1 MGIEN
6 VTLGQRYESFA
17 TRTGAAGQEAYQEQF
32 VVLPDS
38 WRALASKPNK
48 TQADL
53 VRLDTEYK
61 KGFLNFGLSYIN
73 HLDKKYGNGDGQLTI
88 DEYTKSQMAPLPK
101 EYQNDQKF
109 IQATHNS
116 FHNINVNGGKTIDA
130 KEMTALLSLFDV
142 DVNTAGMNG
151 KIKVYDTMAYSLNLL
166 ESPNSSR
173 GQKMQKK
180 ITERYVSIFQK

>member
-1 MGIEN
+1 MAIDSIN
-6 VTLGQRYESFA
+6 LGKSYNDFA
-17 TRTGAAGQEAYQEQF
+17 IRTGAAGQKAYQEQF

-38 WRALASKPNK
+38 WRELANKPNK
-48 TQADL
+48 TEADL

-61 KGFLNFGLSYIN
+61 EGFIKFGKSYIDY
-73 HLDKKYGNGDGQLTI
+73 LDKKFGNNDGELTI

-101 EYQNDQKF
+101 EYQNDQEF

-142 DVNTAGMNG
+142 DVDTAGMNG